1 MVLMFFN
8 EKSCVSDCSQEEIGQ
23 AMRDFVRVCQAVRRV
38 DNGASL
44 VSEVRLEDLELAPG
58 YYLAQWRNESRNR
71 DYWRFMRLLNR
82 KSPHS
87 TVLPAPPDDQD
98 VEYRHN
104 GDRVLGLA
112 AAHLMDALAVS
123 LPTTRAW
130 EDSWLNVDYVLLD
143 EDEIQEDSAEVRHAS
158 TPEHVSEHADW
169 IRESAAGTVTSG
181 AQLWEERE
189 SLFAS
194 LQFAPGVEDDL
205 RNLASVS
212 VPSVR
217 AALLALDTAAA
228 GWKPGDSE
236 PAWPIKVVPESD
248 TRINLG
254 LCNFTDSDGTKR
266 LFSLHTRFRPKP
278 GRIHLRVVAEEGRV
292 RIGYIGRKR
301 LAEDVPRRS
310 RRV

>member
-8 EKSCVSDCSQEEIGQ
+8 EKSCVSDCSQDEAGQ
-23 AMRDFVRVCQAVRRV
+23 AMRDFVKVCQAVRRV

-44 VSEVRLEDLELAPG
+44 VSEVRLEDLEIAPG
-58 YYLAQWRNESRNR
+58 YYLAQWRNESQNR
-71 DYWRFMRLLNR
+71 DHWRFMRLLNR

-87 TVLPAPPDDQD
+87 TVLPAPPEDQE
-98 VEYRHN
+98 VEYRHD

-112 AAHLMDALAVS
+112 AAHLMDTLAVS
-123 LPTTRAW
+123 LPTARPW
-130 EDSWLNVDYVLLD
+130 EASWLSVEYVLVD
-143 EDEIQEDSAEVRHAS
+143 EDEVQEDSAEVRHAS
-158 TPEHVSEHADW
+158 TPEHVAEHADW
-169 IRESAAGTVTSG
+169 IRESAANAVTSG

-205 RNLASVS
+205 RNLPGVS

-217 AALLALDTAAA
+217 TALLGLNTAAEA
-228 GWKPGDSE
+228 WKPGDSE

-254 LCNFTDSDGTKR
+254 LCNFTDIDGAKR
-266 LFSLHTRFRPKP
+266 LFSLHTRFRPRP
-278 GRIHLRVVAEEGRV
+278 GRIHLRVVTEEGRV

-301 LAEDVPRRS
+301 LAEDVPRSS
-310 RRV
+310 R